1 MRVSKKTL
9 EQIEAALPSMKNEV
23 ELPNMP
29 PETNL
34 PSALRELREM
44 VEAGIHSRCAKR
56 VRVRQDGGP
65 GGFIDTYKEDGTL
78 IGTFAKGFPLN
89 QPWRYAWAPG
99 EFRPLEQHLA
109 GLQQTDTG
117 TINAFNAKGQFVGTT
132 KRGGPECLSSSIS
145 FGRSLSEEAIRTAA
159 PPTPC
164 TLPRV
169 RTTIWREHLESL
181 FPEVRVIRGA
191 INRVIMNE
199 DESRFSKGNE
209 NLGSWQGTILLGV
222 QRHRQCGE

>member
-132 KRGGPECLSSSIS
+132 KRG
-145 FGRSLSEEAIRTAA
+145 
-159 PPTPC
+159 
-164 TLPRV
+164 V
-169 RTTIWREHLESL
+169 RN
-181 FPEVRVIRGA
+181 A
-191 INRVIMNE
+191 Y
-199 DESRFSKGNE
+199 
-209 NLGSWQGTILLGV
+209 
-222 QRHRQCGE
+222 RHRSALGDRFRRRQYEQLRRQRPVLYRGSAQQSGGNIWSHCSRRSG